1 MTVEAHTGTE
11 DQALQEVQTIRKCCP
26 DLVIEA
32 YNSSTHRQNWKMRM
46 ITPYAVIEHLRPGE
60 VTWHTLHL
68 TDAGLKDAYK
78 KGFEAGRREGHR
90 EVVANILPGGL
101 NRLHELVNTVEV
113 DLKKQ
118 KPEA

>member
-60 VTWHTLHL
+60 V
-68 TDAGLKDAYK
+68 
-78 KGFEAGRREGHR
+78 
-90 EVVANILPGGL
+90 VANILPGGL